1 MQTGSV
7 RRRWTVAAA
16 ALSLYTAR
24 SGIHRTSHSRLQ
36 QQHSCSKSILEH
48 TSSTKNMKKLHASGY
63 YNIVVQELILMIFGK
78 NIAARA
84 GTKNVL
90 FFHTPNQCFC
100 TTWQTPKSVSTHKC
114 CMLVCQQTRIRSS
127 AISMQQLISNF
138 LTTDSSFWRKKT
150 HWKVVLTECW
160 SLLEGWKRYKEEEN
174 MLQHKMNTTSGL
186 EMEWAYSQRNR

>member
-1 MQTGSV
+1 
-7 RRRWTVAAA
+7 
-16 ALSLYTAR
+16 
-24 SGIHRTSHSRLQ
+24 
-36 QQHSCSKSILEH
+36 
-48 TSSTKNMKKLHASGY
+48 LHASGY

-127 AISMQQLISNF
+127 AISMQQLISNI
-138 LTTDSSFWRKKT
+138 LTTVHFEGKRPIGKWFLQNAEVCWKDGKGIRKK
-150 HWKVVLTECW
+150 KIC
-160 SLLEGWKRYKEEEN
+160 Y
-174 MLQHKMNTTSGL
+174 NTK
-186 EMEWAYSQRNR
+186 